1 MAKKYNIAVIPGDG
15 IGPEITS
22 SAIEVLVAASSKKDV
37 EIATRELKAGGD
49 AIDSFGIPLP
59 QETIFSAKDSDAV
72 LLGAVGGPK
81 WDEMEPELRPERA
94 ILGLRSGLGLYANL
108 RPVVVYD
115 ELKDASPLK
124 NPGQVDFVIVRELT
138 GGIYFGK
145 NGVYQSGDRLPDG
158 TVKGKV
164 AFDTES
170 YSEGEINRILKIA
183 FELAMKRRK
192 KLTLVD
198 KANVLVSSRMWR
210 TLASQMSFDY
220 PEVEFDCLY
229 VDNASMQLISR
240 PSSFDVI
247 VTSNMF
253 GDILSDEAGQIA
265 GSIGMLPSAS
275 IGAPGTPGLF
285 EPIHGSAPDIAGQ
298 NKANP
303 FATILSA
310 AMMMRI
316 MFGEEE
322 IASDIENAVK
332 KTIASGLRTS
342 DITFIGESNN
352 FTLVGTKE
360 ITEAVIGNL

>member
-15 IGPEITS
+15 IGPEITA
-22 SAIEVLVAASSKKDV
+22 SAVDVLKAAALRKEIEL
-37 EIATRELKAGGD
+37 IFTELKAGGD
-49 AIDSFGIPLP
+49 AIDSFGVPLP
-59 QETIFSAKDSDAV
+59 QETIAAAKDSDAV

-81 WDEMEPELRPERA
+81 WDNVDPELRPERA

-108 RPVVVYD
+108 RPVTVYD
-115 ELKDASPLK
+115 ELKDASPIK
-124 NPGQVDFVIVRELT
+124 NPGSIDFVIVRELT

-210 TLASQMSFDY
+210 TLGSQMSFDY
-220 PEVEFDCLY
+220 PEVEFECLY
-229 VDNASMQLISR
+229 VDNAAMQLIGR

-247 VTSNMF
+247 VTSNLF

-275 IGAPGTPGLF
+275 VGTPGMPGLF
-285 EPIHGSAPDIAGQ
+285 EPIHGSAPDLAGQ
-298 NKANP
+298 NRANP
-303 FATILSA
+303 MGTILSA
-310 AMMMRI
+310 AMMMRQLN
-316 MFGEEE
+316 EDE
-322 IASDIENAVK
+322 IASEIENAVK
-332 KTIASGLRTS
+332 KTLENGFRTS
-342 DITFIGESNN
+342 DITFVGEGKNY
-352 FTLVGTKE
+352 TPVGTDE
-360 ITEAVIGNL
+360 ITKAVIGNL

>member
-37 EIATRELKAGGD
+37 EIATKELKAGGD